1 MVTSGIFSPIFEP
14 ESIAILRQLYEWTVF
29 DPSQFQEDKYIL
41 AKKLS
46 EVSWLHMYETSDV
59 AFANLLL
66 S

>member
-14 ESIAILRQLYEWTVF
+14 ESIAILRQLYGWTVF

-46 EVSWLHMYETSDV
+46 EVS
-59 AFANLLL
+59 
-66 S
+66 